1 MSTRDQRN
9 AQTIV
14 FSLFLLGGY
23 FLWRGRHRYEA
34 LDEKF
39 EFNKSPSTRHMVALH
54 QRVDREALESFLKEG
69 EGSGGGGSGGGGGG
83 GGGGGAGGGAST
95 ASGAAGSDGKPK
107 LQ

>member
-69 EGSGGGGSGGGGGG
+69 EGSGGGGG
-83 GGGGGAGGGAST
+83 GGGGGAGVSASA

>member
-69 EGSGGGGSGGGGGG
+69 EGSGGGG
-83 GGGGGAGGGAST
+83 GGGGAGGGASA
-95 ASGAAGSDGKPK
+95 ASGTAGSDGKPK